1 MYKKMLKSLFLMG
14 TAIVLTFSMTN
25 AAEEKKLYVYNW
37 SDYIAEDTIA
47 KFEKETGIKVTYDV
61 FDSNEVLEAKLLA
74 GKTGFDLVVPSS
86 TFLARQI
93 KAGIFQK
100 LDRSKLPNWKN
111 LDMAMMETLKIVDP
125 DNLHSIPYLWGTT
138 GIGVNVGKLKKILGE
153 SVALNSWDLLFK
165 PEIVSKLASCGVSL
179 LDAPSEALPAAL
191 HYLGKNPNSRVASD
205 YTKLAQPL
213 MEKIRPH
220 ITYFHSSKYINDLAN
235 GDTCIAMG
243 WSGDV
248 IQAADR
254 ATEAKNGVEILYI
267 IPKEGAG
274 MWFDMLAI
282 PSDANHPDN
291 AHKFLDFLMRPE
303 IIAEISNY
311 VAYANGN
318 SASYSLVDKEV
329 REDTSIYPDAETKA
343 KLYPFEVTSPK
354 IDRVQN
360 RVWTKI
366 KTGK

>member
-1 MYKKMLKSLFLMG
+1 MTKNIFLASIALFLFAGM
-14 TAIVLTFSMTN
+14 LN
-25 AAEEKKLYVYNW
+25 AAEEKLLYVYNW
-37 SDYIAEDTIA
+37 SDYIAEETIA

-86 TFLARQI
+86 SFLGRQI
-93 KAGIFQK
+93 KAGVFQK
-100 LDRSKLPNWKN
+100 LDKKKLSNWNN

-125 DNLHSIPYLWGTT
+125 GNQYSIPYLWGTT
-138 GIGVNVGKLKKILGE
+138 GIGVNVGKLKAILGD

-165 PEIVSKLASCGVSL
+165 PEIVSKLSSCGVSL
-179 LDAPSEALPAAL
+179 LDAPSEVLPAAL
-191 HYLGKNPNSRVASD
+191 HYLGKNPNSRNASD
-205 YTKLAQPL
+205 YTKFAQPL
-213 MEKIRPH
+213 LEKIRPFVS
-220 ITYFHSSKYINDLAN
+220 YFHSSKYINDLAN
-235 GDTCIAMG
+235 GDSCIAMG

-254 ATEAKNGVEILYI
+254 ASEADNGVEILYI

-282 PSDANHPDN
+282 PSDAKHPDN

-318 SASYSLVDKEV
+318 NASFNLVDKEV
-329 REDTSIYPDAETKA
+329 REDKSIYPDAATKE
-343 KLYPFEVTSPK
+343 KLYTFEVTPPK